1 MSTFGQRLRLLREE
15 KKMVQKEIADLL
27 GVSQSTIGKYEADQR
42 TPSPKA
48 IIKLAVFFNVST
60 DFLLGHS
67 DIRNPIGSQYGDLPE
82 EAVKEIEEFRKYIE
96 YKYAHK
102 HT

>member
-1 MSTFGQRLRLLREE
+1 LSTFGQRLRLLREE

-27 GVSQSTIGKYEADQR
+27 GVSQSTIGKYETDQR

-48 IIKLAVFFNVST
+48 IIKLAVFFDVST

-67 DIRNPIGSQYGDLPE
+67 DIRNPLKSHYSGLPK
-82 EAVKEIEEFRKYIE
+82 EAIKEIEEYRKYIE
-96 YKYAHK
+96 HKYKNHQ
-102 HT
+102 